1 QAHPGV
7 RPGLRLEWRRHPQT
21 TGQQVEEDPPGRGG
35 VCRGHPSLSVS
46 LGADK
51 SAYWYQQKPGQAPV
65 LVIYHDNERPSG
77 IPYRFSGFSS
87 GNTASLTLSGAQ
99 AEDKGDYYCSQSP
112 CYVFGGGT
120 QLTSPP
126 SVTLFAP
133 STEELSANKATLV
146 CLINDFYPGSVT
158 VAWKAG
164 STTITRGVETAQPS
178 KQSNSKYAASSYLA
192 LTPASGNLM
201 RASAARSLVDGA
213 MSLTSSFGLGRCRG
227 LDCVLIHHL
236 RSGMRSQISEII
248 AVGATQDRDP
258 SG

>member
-1 QAHPGV
+1 PTMAWT
-7 RPGLRLEWRRHPQT
+7 RLLLPLLALC
-21 TGQQVEEDPPGRGG
+21 TGALTQPPA
-35 VCRGHPSLSVS
+35 VSVS
-46 LGADK
+46 LGQTARITCQGD
-51 SAYWYQQKPGQAPV
+51 SLGSYYVQWYQQKPGQAPV
-65 LVIYHDNERPSG
+65 LVIYKDSNLASG
-77 IPYRFSGFSS
+77 IPDRFSGSSS
-87 GNTASLTLSGAQ
+87 GKIATLTISRAQ
-99 AEDKGDYYCSQSP
+99 AEDEADYYCGDLPSP
-112 CYVFGGGT
+112 PHFAG
-120 QLTSPP
+120 QPKSPP